1 VKEVKPTSSETE
13 SIASRMEGVRCDL
26 DEDVQEI
33 VESARD
39 MRDWRTYVRK
49 YPWVCLGAALAVGYL
64 VAPRRTAVTKLDG
77 MAGPDLAKLEQLL
90 AVSQAAPKASVGG
103 RLLAFVGDLAMR
115 GISSYV
121 AQQTS
126 NFIAN
131 QTAKP
136 EQDGQS

>member
-90 AVSQAAPKASVGG
+90 AVSQAAPKATISG
-103 RLLAFVGDLAMR
+103 RLLAFVGDLAMQ

-121 AQQTS
+121 ARQTS

-131 QTAKP
+131 QTAKS
-136 EQDGQS
+136 EQDGQP